1 MVFGSLITRA
11 SLIGLAVACGLLWI
25 QTQRL
30 DRARQTVADQAAE
43 IDGYKEAA
51 RIHNNYL
58 ARREQIDRDNADLAR
73 DLQTMDGR
81 DAPLSDHLRRAA
93 GRVWGTE

>member
-1 MVFGSLITRA
+1 MVFGSLITRTA
-11 SLIGLAVACGLLWI
+11 LIGAAVACALLWI

-30 DRARQTVADQAAE
+30 DRVRQTVADQAAE

-51 RIHNNYL
+51 RIHAAYL
-58 ARREQIDRDNADLAR
+58 ARRDQIERDNADLAR

-81 DAPLSDHLRRAA
+81 DVPLSDHLRRAA
-93 GRVWGTE
+93 GRVWPGN